1 MKTIERIIGIREQS
15 KENVPMSSLWYFNED
30 TVVNSLT
37 TPERKSSRRDSL
49 KMANEKKDHLISI
62 PPERIIFKRENSFV
76 VDWQLS
82 DNF

>member
-1 MKTIERIIGIREQS
+1 MKTKERIIGIREQS
-15 KENVPMSSLWYFNED
+15 NKNVSMSSLWYFNED
-30 TVVNSLT
+30 SVANSPLVH
-37 TPERKSSRRDSL
+37 ERKTGKHDSL
-49 KMANEKKDHLISI
+49 KVTNEKKDHLISI